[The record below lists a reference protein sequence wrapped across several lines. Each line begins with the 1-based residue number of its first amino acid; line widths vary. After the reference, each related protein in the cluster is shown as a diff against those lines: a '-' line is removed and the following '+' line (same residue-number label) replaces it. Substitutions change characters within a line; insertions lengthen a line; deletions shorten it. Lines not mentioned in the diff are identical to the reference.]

1 MIPLI
6 SEVIVVLEADY
17 IHSRDNEQGVL
28 CVGEVK
34 FPPTELDHLVRLGQF
49 SRKFLLK
56 MFHTGNCDS
65 GSSDGHIIFPEIP
78 TVPSIANMNAWT
90 KGTFYTSNRSQLKLK
105 SSSRPQYLL
114 IIIASHHCESY
125 YSLCHGWMIPI
136 TAQDN
141 ATALQLLSGSF
152 NQ

>member
-28 CVGEVK
+28 CVCEVK
-34 FPPTELDHLVRLGQF
+34 SEFPPTELDHLVPRRLGQF

-90 KGTFYTSNRSQLKLK
+90 KGTFYTSNRFL
-105 SSSRPQYLL
+105 
-114 IIIASHHCESY
+114 
-125 YSLCHGWMIPI
+125 
-136 TAQDN
+136 DN
-141 ATALQLLSGSF
+141 LS
-152 NQ
+152 

>member
-1 MIPLI
+1 MKYEQRARVGVKARWQHARPPPIMIPLI

-28 CVGEVK
+28 CVCEVK
-34 FPPTELDHLVRLGQF
+34 FPPTELDHLVPRRLGQF

-90 KGTFYTSNRSQLKLK
+90 KGTFYTSNRFL
-105 SSSRPQYLL
+105 
-114 IIIASHHCESY
+114 
-125 YSLCHGWMIPI
+125 
-136 TAQDN
+136 DN
-141 ATALQLLSGSF
+141 LS
-152 NQ
+152 